1 MSTTPPSTTAPS
13 STTLGHTALG
23 AARRA
28 GLQLLLLLAYVLVF
42 TPVGLVAR
50 RFRDPLDRAVDRT
63 ATSYWITS

>member
-1 MSTTPPSTTAPS
+1 MSTTPPGTTPPTITPLST
-13 STTLGHTALG
+13 
-23 AARRA
+23 ARRT
-28 GLQLLLLLAYVLVF
+28 GLQLLLLLAYLLVF